1 MELFISDLHLNEAR
15 PRITQL
21 FLDFMAGPARD
32 AQGLTILGDLFE
44 YWAGDDDIAAPLHQQ
59 VCTAIRE
66 LTAHD
71 VPVWFMH
78 GNRDLLIGTGFCDAS
93 AAQLLPDPTVRTIAG
108 KPTLLLHGD
117 TLCTDDVD
125 YQRYRS
131 MVHDPAF
138 INAFLQRSLDDRKA
152 IIGGLRERS
161 ETEKQRKDAMIM
173 DVNTS
178 AVAEIFRSTGIDRMI
193 HGHTH
198 RRARHLLTMDGRS
211 YERWVL
217 GDWDDSGEKK
227 GNFLECGPDEW
238 RLRSWDG
245 SHITT
250 ID

>member
-1 MELFISDLHLNEAR
+1 MDLFISDLHLHDAR
-15 PRITQL
+15 PQITQL

-32 AQGLTILGDLFE
+32 AQSLTILGDLFE

-66 LTAHD
+66 LTGRGI
-71 VPVWFMH
+71 PVWFMH

-93 AAQLLPDPTVRTIAG
+93 SAQLLADPTVRTIAG
-108 KPTLLLHGD
+108 RSTVLLHGD
-117 TLCTDDVD
+117 TMCTDDVD

-138 INAFLQRSLDDRKA
+138 IKMFLLRSLDERKA
-152 IIGGLRERS
+152 VIGDLRERS

-173 DVNTS
+173 DVNAS
-178 AVAEIFRSTGIDRMI
+178 AVAEVFRSAGVVRMI

-198 RRARHLLTMDGRS
+198 RRARHLLRVDDRS
-211 YERWVL
+211 CERWVM
-217 GDWDDSGEKK
+217 GDWDDSNEKK
-227 GNFLECGPDEW
+227 GNFLECDADEW
-238 RLRSWDG
+238 RFRSWDG
-245 SHITT
+245 SQART